1 MNVITKLQYEG
12 LVSGGYL
19 SVTIPTGTVKFD
31 FDVVA
36 RPSSV
41 TLSVTGSGDD
51 RRFTMR
57 KRPGG
62 AVHTLL
68 VAATDLA
75 RLNAHL
81 SGFCAATEA

>member
-19 SVTIPTGTVKFD
+19 SVTIPAGTVKFD
-31 FDVVA
+31 HDVVA
-36 RPSSV
+36 RSNSV
-41 TLSVTGSGDD
+41 TLMVTGSGDD
-51 RRFTMR
+51 RRFSMR
-57 KRPGG
+57 KRFGG
-62 AVHTLL
+62 AHHSLL

-81 SGFCAATEA
+81 MNFCATGA

>member
-1 MNVITKLQYEG
+1 MNVITKPQYEG
-12 LVSGGYL
+12 LVDGTYGEII
-19 SVTIPTGTVKFD
+19 IPTGAVKLD
-31 FDVVA
+31 HDVVE
-36 RPSSV
+36 RPNSV

-51 RRFTMR
+51 RRFSMR
-57 KRPGG
+57 KRFGG

-81 SGFCAATEA
+81 SGFCAQAV